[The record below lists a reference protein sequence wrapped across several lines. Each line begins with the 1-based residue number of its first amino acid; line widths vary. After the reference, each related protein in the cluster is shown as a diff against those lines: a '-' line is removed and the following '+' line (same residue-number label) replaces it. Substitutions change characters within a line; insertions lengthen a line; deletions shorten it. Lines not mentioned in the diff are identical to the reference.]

1 MCLGRSYFFLQLCPD
16 CSPETL
22 QSLPTPRCPVPT
34 HSIDTSGDTVNA
46 SHFYLC
52 AVTPE
57 KGVGDTRHPLPST
70 PLHQAPQPTCHF
82 GPLLLSW
89 CGVPPSVQTGLSPAH
104 SLHSEPPARRTG
116 QAAVVCGSR
125 KLPHTPGTSRNW
137 LTSRGRGWRGRV
149 VSTLGMCPQ
158 GAPCRQRRN
167 FLTLETKSA

>member
-34 HSIDTSGDTVNA
+34 HGIDTSGDTVNA

-70 PLHQAPQPTCHF
+70 PLHQAAQPTCHF
-82 GPLLLSW
+82 GPTTSFLVWGPSQ
-89 CGVPPSVQTGLSPAH
+89 CPDRSVPSP
-104 SLHSEPPARRTG
+104 HSEPPARRTG

-125 KLPHTPGTSRNW
+125 KLPHTPGTSRNR
-137 LTSRGRGWRGRV
+137 LTSRGRDGRGRV
-149 VSTLGMCPQ
+149 VSTLGMCPR
-158 GAPCRQRRN
+158 GAPCRRRRD